1 MKPNRRDIGALAV
14 LFNRI
19 VGGEKTC
26 ADNDCMK
33 HGEGYEPPLKIGR
46 YFHAEPL
53 SVRIRGSA
61 QKRSKSA
68 RKFPP
73 TRKSVEN
80 RTPPTT
86 TYRSRARMDSNNS
99 GPSPGQLITTSMS
112 SDPLSNT
119 PMLKPNRDITGF
131 AAAGSAYRYRRV
143 RLGMPC
149 PTAASRN
156 GALRTSAM
164 AART

>member
-73 TRKSVEN
+73 TRKSVEKK
-80 RTPPTT
+80 TPPTT
-86 TYRSRARMDSNNS
+86 TYRSRARIASNNK
-99 GPSPGQLITTSMS
+99 GPRPGQLMTTSMS
-112 SDPLSNT
+112 NDPLNKA
-119 PMLKPNRDITGF
+119 PMLKPKRAMSGL
-131 AAAGSAYRYRRV
+131 AAAGSA
-143 RLGMPC
+143 
-149 PTAASRN
+149 
-156 GALRTSAM
+156 
-164 AART
+164 